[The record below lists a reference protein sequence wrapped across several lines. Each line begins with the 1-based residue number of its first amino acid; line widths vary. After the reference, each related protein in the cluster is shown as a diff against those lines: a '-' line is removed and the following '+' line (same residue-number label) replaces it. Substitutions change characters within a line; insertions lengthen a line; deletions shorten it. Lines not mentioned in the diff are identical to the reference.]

1 MKFQKKY
8 IFVITICILSIFI
21 CSQLW
26 SFIKFPTNRYDI
38 IGEYSLNNYSPLND
52 VIKYLIFIFI
62 ICLFLFLISRY
73 YFSDANK
80 KNSYRSLKNIDEK
93 INTYVEKLPVLEDD
107 TKNIIEYVEQSNN
120 KKKKFN
126 FWKLL
131 ETNE

>member
-1 MKFQKKY
+1 M
-8 IFVITICILSIFI
+8 
-21 CSQLW
+21 
-26 SFIKFPTNRYDI
+26 IKEIR
-38 IGEYSLNNYSPLND
+38 
-52 VIKYLIFIFI
+52 YLIFILI

-93 INTYVEKLPVLEDD
+93 INTYVEKLPILEDD

-120 KKKKFN
+120 KKKKKFN
-126 FWKLL
+126 FWNLL